1 MAYTQTKLLQ
11 RRDTLTNWINNNPI
25 LLDGEL
31 GFISINGEYTQMVI
45 GDGKRSFNNLPK
57 IKLNFDEPVTIIKS
71 NSGESAICSY
81 STNSG
86 SIVANKNLFPWI
98 EDDYF
103 IF

>member
-1 MAYTQTKLLQ
+1 MVQLQTKLLQ
-11 RRDTLTNWINNNPI
+11 RRDTLANWINNNPI

-57 IKLNFDEPVTIIKS
+57 IKLNFDEPVNKIKLDS
-71 NSGESAICSY
+71 DEPTICSY
-81 STNSG
+81 SANSG
-86 SIVANKNLFPWI
+86 SIVANKNLFPWT

>member
-1 MAYTQTKLLQ
+1 MAQLQTKLLQ
-11 RRDTLTNWINNNPI
+11 RRDILTNWINNNPI

-71 NSGESAICSY
+71 NSGEFAICSY

>member
-1 MAYTQTKLLQ
+1 MIYTQRLLQ
-11 RRDTLTNWINNNPI
+11 RRDILTNWINNNPV

-31 GFISINGEYTQMVI
+31 GFIDINGNYTQMVI
-45 GDGKRSFNNLPK
+45 GDGKRSFNDLPK
-57 IKLNFDEPVTIIKS
+57 IKLNFDEPVTRIKLDS
-71 NSGESAICSY
+71 DEFTVCSY
-81 STNSG
+81 PTNSS

>member
-1 MAYTQTKLLQ
+1 MVQLQTKLLQ

-57 IKLNFDEPVTIIKS
+57 IKLNFDEPT
-71 NSGESAICSY
+71 ICSY

-86 SIVANKNLFPWI
+86 SIVANKNLFP
-98 EDDYF
+98 
-103 IF
+103 

>member
-1 MAYTQTKLLQ
+1 MVQLQTKLLQ

-57 IKLNFDEPVTIIKS
+57 IKLNFDEPT
-71 NSGESAICSY
+71 ICSY
-81 STNSG
+81 SANSG

-98 EDDYF
+98 EDNYF

>member
-45 GDGKRSFNNLPK
+45 GDGKRSFNNLLK
-57 IKLNFDEPVTIIKS
+57 IKLNFDEPT
-71 NSGESAICSY
+71 ICSY
-81 STNSG
+81 SANSG
-86 SIVANKNLFPWI
+86 SIIANKNLFPWI

>member
-1 MAYTQTKLLQ
+1 M
-11 RRDTLTNWINNNPI
+11 I
-25 LLDGEL
+25 
-31 GFISINGEYTQMVI
+31 I

-57 IKLNFDEPVTIIKS
+57 IKLNFDEPI
-71 NSGESAICSY
+71 ICSY
-81 STNSG
+81 SANSG

>member
-11 RRDTLTNWINNNPI
+11 RRDTLINWINNNPI

-57 IKLNFDEPVTIIKS
+57 IKLNFDEPT
-71 NSGESAICSY
+71 ICSY

-98 EDDYF
+98 EDNYF

>member
-1 MAYTQTKLLQ
+1 MVYTQRLLQ
-11 RRDTLTNWINNNPI
+11 HRDSLTNWINNNPI

-31 GFISINGEYTQMVI
+31 GLIGVNGNYTQMVI

-57 IKLNFDEPVTIIKS
+57 IKLNFDEPVTRIKLDS
-71 NSGESAICSY
+71 DELTICSY
-81 STNSG
+81 STNSS
-86 SIVANKNLFPWI
+86 SIIANKNLFPWI

>member
-11 RRDTLTNWINNNPI
+11 CRDTLTNWINNNPI

-57 IKLNFDEPVTIIKS
+57 IKLNFDEPT
-71 NSGESAICSY
+71 ICSY
-81 STNSG
+81 SANSG

>member
-1 MAYTQTKLLQ
+1 MVQLQTKLLQ

-45 GDGKRSFNNLPK
+45 GDGKRSFNNIPK
-57 IKLNFDEPVTIIKS
+57 IKLNFDEPT
-71 NSGESAICSY
+71 ICSY
-81 STNSG
+81 SANSG
-86 SIVANKNLFPWI
+86 SIVANKNLFPQI

>member
-1 MAYTQTKLLQ
+1 MTFNQRLLQ
-11 RRDTLTNWINNNPI
+11 RRDSLTNWINNNPV

-31 GFISINGEYTQMVI
+31 GFIDINGNYTQMVI
-45 GDGKRSFNNLPK
+45 GDGKRSFNDLPK

-71 NSGESAICSY
+71 NSDEFAICSY
-81 STNSG
+81 STNSS
-86 SIVANKNLFPWI
+86 SIVPNKNLFPWI

>member
-1 MAYTQTKLLQ
+1 MVYTQIKSLQ

-57 IKLNFDEPVTIIKS
+57 IKLNFDEST
-71 NSGESAICSY
+71 ICSY
-81 STNSG
+81 SANSG

>member
-1 MAYTQTKLLQ
+1 MKYIQTKLLQ
-11 RRDTLTNWINNNPI
+11 RRDTLTNWINKNPV

-31 GFISINGEYTQMVI
+31 GFISINGEYTQMII

-57 IKLNFDEPVTIIKS
+57 IKLNFDEPT
-71 NSGESAICSY
+71 ICSY
-81 STNSG
+81 SANSG

>member
-1 MAYTQTKLLQ
+1 MVQLQTKLLQ
-11 RRDTLTNWINNNPI
+11 RRDTLTNWINSNPI

-31 GFISINGEYTQMVI
+31 GFISINGEYTQMII

-57 IKLNFDEPVTIIKS
+57 IKLNFDEPT
-71 NSGESAICSY
+71 ICSY
-81 STNSG
+81 SANSG

>member
-31 GFISINGEYTQMVI
+31 GFISIDGEYTQMVI

-57 IKLNFDEPVTIIKS
+57 IKLNFDKPT
-71 NSGESAICSY
+71 ICSH

>member
-1 MAYTQTKLLQ
+1 MVQLQTKLLQ

-31 GFISINGEYTQMVI
+31 GFISINGEYTQMII

-57 IKLNFDEPVTIIKS
+57 IKLNFDEPT
-71 NSGESAICSY
+71 ICSY
-81 STNSG
+81 SANSG

-98 EDDYF
+98 EDNYF

>member
-1 MAYTQTKLLQ
+1 MVYTQIKSLQ

-57 IKLNFDEPVTIIKS
+57 IKLNFDEPT
-71 NSGESAICSY
+71 ICSY
-81 STNSG
+81 SANSG
-86 SIVANKNLFPWI
+86 SIVANKNLFPWT

>member
-1 MAYTQTKLLQ
+1 MVQLQTKLLQ

-57 IKLNFDEPVTIIKS
+57 IKLNFDKPT
-71 NSGESAICSY
+71 ICSY

>member
-1 MAYTQTKLLQ
+1 MKILQ
-11 RRDTLTNWINNNPI
+11 RRDILANWISANPI

-31 GFISINGEYTQMVI
+31 GFIEIDGEYTQMVI

-57 IKLNFDEPVTIIKS
+57 IKLSFDEPVVCF
-71 NSGESAICSY
+71 N

>member
-45 GDGKRSFNNLPK
+45 GDGKRSFNNLLK
-57 IKLNFDEPVTIIKS
+57 IKLNFDEPT
-71 NSGESAICSY
+71 ICSY
-81 STNSG
+81 SANSG

>member
-1 MAYTQTKLLQ
+1 MKILQ
-11 RRDTLTNWINNNPI
+11 RRDILANWINANPI

-31 GFISINGEYTQMVI
+31 GFIEIDGEYTQMVI

-57 IKLNFDEPVTIIKS
+57 IKLSFDEPVVCF
-71 NSGESAICSY
+71 N

>member
-1 MAYTQTKLLQ
+1 MVYTQRLLQ
-11 RRDTLTNWINNNPI
+11 RRDSLTNWINNNPV

-31 GFISINGEYTQMVI
+31 GLIDINGNYTQIVI
-45 GDGKRSFNNLPK
+45 GDDKRSFNDLPK
-57 IKLNFDEPVTIIKS
+57 IKLNFDEPITRIKLDS
-71 NSGESAICSY
+71 DESTICSY
-81 STNSG
+81 STNSS

>member
-1 MAYTQTKLLQ
+1 MVQLQTKLLQ

-31 GFISINGEYTQMVI
+31 GFISINGEYTQMII

-57 IKLNFDEPVTIIKS
+57 IKLNFDEST
-71 NSGESAICSY
+71 ICSY
-81 STNSG
+81 SANSG

>member
-1 MAYTQTKLLQ
+1 MVYTQRLLQ
-11 RRDTLTNWINNNPI
+11 RRDTLVNWINSNPV

-31 GFISINGEYTQMVI
+31 GFIEINGNYTQMVI

-57 IKLNFDEPVTIIKS
+57 IKLNFDEPVTRIKLDS
-71 NSGESAICSY
+71 DEFTICSY

-86 SIVANKNLFPWI
+86 SIVPNKNLFPWVK
-98 EDDYF
+98 DDYF

>member
-1 MAYTQTKLLQ
+1 MVQLQTKLLQ

-57 IKLNFDEPVTIIKS
+57 IKLNFDEPTI
-71 NSGESAICSY
+71 CYY

>member
-1 MAYTQTKLLQ
+1 MVYAQTRLLQ

-57 IKLNFDEPVTIIKS
+57 IKLNFDEPT
-71 NSGESAICSY
+71 ICSY
-81 STNSG
+81 SANSG

>member
-57 IKLNFDEPVTIIKS
+57 IKLNFDEPT
-71 NSGESAICSY
+71 ICSY
-81 STNSG
+81 SANSG

-98 EDDYF
+98 ENNYF

>member
-1 MAYTQTKLLQ
+1 MVQLQTKLLQ
-11 RRDTLTNWINNNPI
+11 RRDTLANWINSNPI

-31 GFISINGEYTQMVI
+31 GFININGEYTQMVI

-57 IKLNFDEPVTIIKS
+57 IKLNFDEPT
-71 NSGESAICSY
+71 ICSY
-81 STNSG
+81 SANSG

>member
-1 MAYTQTKLLQ
+1 MKILQ
-11 RRDTLTNWINNNPI
+11 RRDILANWINANPI

-31 GFISINGEYTQMVI
+31 GFIEIDGEYTQMVI

-57 IKLNFDEPVTIIKS
+57 IKLSFDEPVVCF
-71 NSGESAICSY
+71 N

-98 EDDYF
+98 EETIILF
-103 IF
+103 FN

>member
-57 IKLNFDEPVTIIKS
+57 IKLNFDEPT
-71 NSGESAICSY
+71 ICSY
-81 STNSG
+81 SANSG
-86 SIVANKNLFPWI
+86 SIIANKNLFPWI

>member
-1 MAYTQTKLLQ
+1 MVSLQTKLLQ

-57 IKLNFDEPVTIIKS
+57 IKLNFDE
-71 NSGESAICSY
+71 SAICSY

>member
-1 MAYTQTKLLQ
+1 MKYIQTKLLQ

-57 IKLNFDEPVTIIKS
+57 IKLNFNEPT
-71 NSGESAICSY
+71 ICSY
-81 STNSG
+81 SANSG